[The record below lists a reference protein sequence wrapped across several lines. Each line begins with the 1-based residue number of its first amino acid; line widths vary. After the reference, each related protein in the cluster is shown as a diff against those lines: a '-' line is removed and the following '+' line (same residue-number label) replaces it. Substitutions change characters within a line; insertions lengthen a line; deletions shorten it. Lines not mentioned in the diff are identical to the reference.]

1 MFKVI
6 LRLLAEVAFYT
17 ITMPI
22 KIVCLLVWTISSIIG
37 IAKDPEECIVEVKD
51 ELLLMKYILSIEGY
65 WVKHGYILEEFELS

>member
-22 KIVCLLVWTISSIIG
+22 RIVCLLIWTISSIIG
-37 IAKDPEECIVEVKD
+37 IVKD
-51 ELLLMKYILSIEGY
+51 HEEGVACVKHHLELMKYILSIEGY
-65 WVKHGYILEEFELS
+65 WVRYGYIPEEFELS

>member
-22 KIVCLLVWTISSIIG
+22 RIVCLSIWAVLSIIVT
-37 IAKDPEECIVEVKD
+37 AKDPEEGVAYVKRHL
-51 ELLLMKYILSIEGY
+51 ELMKYILSTEGD
-65 WVKHGYILEEFELS
+65 WVRYG

>member
-17 ITMPI
+17 ITTPI

-37 IAKDPEECIVEVKD
+37 IIKDPEEGVACVKRHL
-51 ELLLMKYILSIEGY
+51 ELMKYILSIEGY
-65 WVKHGYILEEFELS
+65 WVRYGYIPEEFELS

>member
-22 KIVCLLVWTISSIIG
+22 RIVCLLVWTISSIIG
-37 IAKDPEECIVEVKD
+37 IIKDPEEGIAYVKNHIK
-51 ELLLMKYILSIEGY
+51 LAKYILSIEGY
-65 WVKHGYILEEFELS
+65 WVRHGYIPEELELS

>member
-17 ITMPI
+17 LTMPI

-37 IAKDPEECIVEVKD
+37 IIMDPEEGVACVKRRL
-51 ELLLMKYILSIEGY
+51 ELLKYILSIEGY
-65 WVKHGYILEEFELS
+65 WVRYGYIPEEFELS

>member
-22 KIVCLLVWTISSIIG
+22 KVVLLLIWTVSSIIG
-37 IAKDPEECIVEVKD
+37 IVKDPEEGVAYVKHHL
-51 ELLLMKYILSIEGY
+51 ELMKNTLRKEGY
-65 WVKHGYILEEFELS
+65 WVRHGYVPEEFELS